1 MSDIPKTPSLN
12 TQLANAVA
20 DVAKAQDHL
29 SHMSERVATARRD
42 ENDALNRV
50 NEAQR
55 HFDALV
61 AEVKKTAPRDTE
73 WRQPVG
79 LPAEA

>member
-1 MSDIPKTPSLN
+1 MGDIPKTPSLN

-29 SHMSERVATARRD
+29 KRMTDRSAAARR
-42 ENDALNRV
+42 EEVDAINKV

-61 AEVKKTAPRDTE
+61 AEAKKTAPRDTD
-73 WRQPVG
+73 WRRAALKEG
-79 LPAEA
+79 

>member
-1 MSDIPKTPSLN
+1 MGDIQPSLN

-20 DVAKAQDHL
+20 DVATAQDHL
-29 SHMSERVATARRD
+29 KRMTDRSAAARR
-42 ENDALNRV
+42 EEVDAINRV

-61 AEVKKTAPRDTE
+61 AEVKKTAPRDTD
-73 WRQPVG
+73 WRRVALKEG
-79 LPAEA
+79 